1 MRIDGTLGNEVH
13 GPKRVKISYWPESL
27 VINLMAFMSTWAPT
41 TPNVFPVPTIS
52 TDGAG
57 EVSTLMRCQAACSP
71 LDINIELGIG
81 SQPGK
86 LSFYMFNEP
95 ALNGFAKDLA
105 DSRDQSDTPYKIIGT
120 QSIDI
125 RPLSQ
130 ILDENLPTERTID
143 FMSVDVEGLDLDV
156 LRSSNW
162 VKYRPRYLLVEILDS
177 SMNDIENHLVSKFMS
192 GVGYRVYAKC
202 VHTVIFKNMDA

>member
-1 MRIDGTLGNEVH
+1 MEEG
-13 GPKRVKISYWPESL
+13 S
-27 VINLMAFMSTWAPT
+27 
-41 TPNVFPVPTIS
+41 
-52 TDGAG
+52 
-57 EVSTLMRCQAACSP
+57 
-71 LDINIELGIG
+71 ELGFG
-81 SQPGK
+81 GTG
-86 LSFYMFNEP
+86 YH
-95 ALNGFAKDLA
+95 FAKDLA

-162 VKYRPRYLLVEILDS
+162 AKYRPKFLLA
-177 SMNDIENHLVSKFMS
+177 ENYDNLFNENLEEARTRLNIIS
-192 GVGYRVYAKC
+192 
-202 VHTVIFKNMDA
+202 